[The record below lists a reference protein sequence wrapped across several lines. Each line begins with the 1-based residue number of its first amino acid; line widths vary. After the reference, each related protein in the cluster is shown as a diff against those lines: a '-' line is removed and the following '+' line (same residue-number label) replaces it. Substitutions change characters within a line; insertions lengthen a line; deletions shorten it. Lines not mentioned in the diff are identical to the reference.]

1 MGVFYWHAS
10 PPNIIEVSKGILSS
24 FSGTTPCKTFCS
36 IRPLLTYLLCEL
48 QQQERGPWGHG
59 ILRSGYGHFQ
69 QCSVYQLSVN
79 NDPVQLRATPGKW
92 PRGSKTSTFFKHKY
106 LGTEILE
113 FRNGTTLGLWST
125 EQKVNCVFQ
134 LYRPVTFSNTQYWN
148 FLWECN

>member
-1 MGVFYWHAS
+1 MCFSISKSRLISRGREKFLLKGSHT
-10 PPNIIEVSKGILSS
+10 PNGCLLLACKLPQHYRSVQRHSVIIFRHDSLQDI
-24 FSGTTPCKTFCS
+24 CS

-69 QCSVYQLSVN
+69 QCSAYQLSVN

-113 FRNGTTLGLWST
+113 FRNGTTLGL
-125 EQKVNCVFQ
+125 
-134 LYRPVTFSNTQYWN
+134 
-148 FLWECN
+148 